1 MPHLRVERPYDGGG
15 ILRRLTVEVDG
26 RRVAS
31 LRQRQSAEVEL
42 PPGRHT
48 VVGVMDWTSGATLHV
63 DLADDD
69 ELRLEIALPLVATWE
84 AMRRGRR
91 ALSIRRLPA

>member
-1 MPHLRVERPYDGGG
+1 MAHLRLERPYDAGG

-31 LRQRQSAEVEL
+31 LRQYQSAELEL

-48 VVGVMDWTSGATLHV
+48 VVGLMDWTSGTTLEV
-63 DLADDD
+63 DLRDDD
-69 ELRLEIALPLVATWE
+69 ELRLEIALPLIPMWE
-84 AMRRGRR
+84 AMRYRHR
-91 ALSIRRLPA
+91 ALVARRL